1 MECRTSCSWCEG
13 AGAGG
18 GEGGLSLS
26 LFFSR
31 GSLEGDW
38 TDGGQMAD
46 RWRTDESERARSC
59 DGVQDRLQRVW
70 VRWMAWNLDDAG
82 PGDVFTLQI
91 SGLAP
96 CMAFPISILRV

>member
-1 MECRTSCSWCEG
+1 MEVRVVS
-13 AGAGG
+13 
-18 GEGGLSLS
+18 LSLS
-26 LFFSR
+26 LSLSR
-31 GSLEGDW
+31 GAVWRVIGLTVDRWW
-38 TDGGQMAD
+38 TDGGQM
-46 RWRTDESERARSC
+46 ESERARSC